1 MTYTK
6 FHKHDY
12 TIAVKTGTDANST
25 KFAKEAVTGELYLA
39 TDTGVLYKA
48 TSTADGNGDATLV
61 ASNNLNGATLFGFT
75 AKIENDA
82 TTAYSVTSADNGKII
97 ALDNAG
103 AIAVTIPSGLGEGF
117 NCSFVQKGAGA
128 VTFTASAPATLAN
141 RQGHTKTGGQDAV
154 VSIVAIASDDLV
166 LSGDTAS

>member
-1 MTYTK
+1 MAYTK
-6 FHKHDY
+6 LHKKSF

-48 TSTADGNGDATLV
+48 TSDAGASDATLV
-61 ASNNLNGATLFGFT
+61 ASNDLNGSTLFGFT

-117 NCSFVQKGAGA
+117 NCSFVQKGAGV
-128 VTFTASAPATLAN
+128 VTFTATSPATLAN

-166 LSGDTAS
+166 LSGDTAP